1 MNHSSE
7 LRYAAVRTEDCVKR
21 LFRVIVLGAL
31 GVGLSLL
38 SAAQTRLTSPAPKL
52 VQSIELPGVKGR
64 IDHMSI
70 DVKGKRLFL
79 AALGNKTVEVIDV
92 AAGKTVRAIT
102 GLKEPQGI
110 LFVPETDLLFVADG
124 QGNACYIYDGSSYK
138 LIRTEPGLD
147 DADNIAYDQ
156 RSANTYGV
164 GLVDVGYGSGSQ
176 AGLRALDSKS
186 GKPMFEIP
194 VDGHPESIQL
204 QKTSARIYIS
214 VPSAGYIAVAD
225 SSRRR
230 VTEKWPVQGF
240 KNIFPMALDEGDQR
254 LFVGSRT
261 PPALLVFDT
270 KSGKMVANVDGVGDA
285 DDLTYDAAHKRLY
298 MTGGAGMIAIFDQ
311 RDPDHYTLGTKLP
324 SAPGARTSLFVPELN
339 RLYVAAPSNTGQ
351 PARVLVY
358 DLQP

>member
-1 MNHSSE
+1 MSRIARLCEGDSLKRP
-7 LRYAAVRTEDCVKR
+7 LRVSIMAA
-21 LFRVIVLGAL
+21 LGA
-31 GVGLSLL
+31 GLCCLA
-38 SAAQTRLTSPAPKL
+38 AAQSQQQPLKL
-52 VQSIELPGVKGR
+52 VQTIELPGVTGR
-64 IDHMSI
+64 IDHMSL

-92 AAGKTVRAIT
+92 AAGKTVHEIT

-110 LFVPETDLLFVADG
+110 LFVPETNLLFVADG
-124 QGNACYIYDGSSYK
+124 QQGVCQIYDGSSFK
-138 LIRTEPGLD
+138 LIRTEPALQ
-147 DADNIAYDQ
+147 DADNIFYDQ

-164 GLVDVGYGSGSQ
+164 GLVDVGYGSGSV

-204 QKTSARIYIS
+204 QKATNKMFIS
-214 VPSAGYIAVAD
+214 VPTAGYIAVAD
-225 SSRRR
+225 SGRRT
-230 VTEKWPVQGF
+230 VSAKWPVEGF
-240 KNIFPMALDEGDQR
+240 KNFFPMALDESDQR

-270 KSGKMVANVDGVGDA
+270 KSGKMLTSVEAVGDA

-298 MTGGAGMIAIFDQ
+298 MSGGEGSIGIFEQ
-311 RDPDHYTLGTKLP
+311 RDPDHYALMAKVP
-324 SAPGARTSLFVPELN
+324 SSPGARTSLFVPELN
-339 RLYVAAPSNTGQ
+339 RFYVAVPKNASQ

-358 DLQP
+358 GVQP